1 MIYKYKELF
10 YKVIHSKH
18 IEIKR
23 NKDKKI
29 KIPTVV

>member
-1 MIYKYKELF
+1 MIYKYKESF
-10 YKVIHSKH
+10 YEVIHSKH

-23 NKDKKI
+23 YKDTKI